1 VQVLPRFSDKVNRRK
16 VLPSL
21 LEETRKANLVPFLLP
36 NILYIAGKMDT
47 VRLHVFFLH
56 SEHHC

>member
-1 VQVLPRFSDKVNRRK
+1 MNRRK

-47 VRLHVFFLH
+47 V
-56 SEHHC
+56 CNT